1 MSAPAPAPTG
11 GLFGASSPAP
21 AFGGNASS
29 GGGGFGSSSSSGG
42 FQGGFGSSTPAKAKN
57 EENKAST
64 GYGASTSSTFGQAST
79 SGGFGSSTPAK
90 PKPTPFGNPSS
101 SSSPFGGQRIP
112 RKEKKKDEAMSEQNE
127 SSADA
132 GGGAGGDDQLAA
144 LKARIQEKRKKLQ
157 MLKVGE
163 QQQANQVGS
172 KDNKKDDATKN
183 AELAARNAL
192 RFGGSKEKKK
202 DDAANNADLAAKNA
216 LRFATSNND
225 QTTLN
230 KLLPSDLK
238 GKSQQLSSE
247 SSNKNNEDS
256 NSSAWITPADT
267 EEEDNDVIDVNNAKS
282 LIGVCQAMCPDEE
295 LLRREREG
303 DIQLLEITDPGGIHP
318 KEWSLRDT
326 AVKRFRRSAADF
338 KLDIPELVRPPEVLE
353 RVCGYLEEWVM
364 VSTSL
369 QQVMCF

>member
-1 MSAPAPAPTG
+1 
-11 GLFGASSPAP
+11 
-21 AFGGNASS
+21 
-29 GGGGFGSSSSSGG
+29 
-42 FQGGFGSSTPAKAKN
+42 
-57 EENKAST
+57 
-64 GYGASTSSTFGQAST
+64 
-79 SGGFGSSTPAK
+79 
-90 PKPTPFGNPSS
+90 
-101 SSSPFGGQRIP
+101 
-112 RKEKKKDEAMSEQNE
+112 
-127 SSADA
+127 
-132 GGGAGGDDQLAA
+132 
-144 LKARIQEKRKKLQ
+144 

-163 QQQANQVGS
+163 QQQSNQAGS

-192 RFGGSKEKKK
+192 RFGGSKDKKK
-202 DDAANNADLAAKNA
+202 DDATNNADLAAKNA

-225 QTTLN
+225 QTLN
-230 KLLPSDLK
+230 RLLPSDLK

-247 SSNKNNEDS
+247 SKNKNNEDS
-256 NSSAWITPADT
+256 NTSAWSTPNDT
-267 EEEDNDVIDVNNAKS
+267 KEEDNEVIDLNNAKS

-318 KEWSLRDT
+318 KEWTLRNT

-364 VSTSL
+364 VSTALHLSVFSL
-369 QQVMCF
+369 T